1 MYKKGEF
8 VYGYEIVEPLGSGA
22 ICQTYK
28 AVGPNGKFV
37 TMKFP
42 SLAMVG
48 DASTYERFLRE
59 AKIGKQLVHPAI
71 PRTLSLFEN
80 CEAPCLVL
88 EYIEGQTLRSI
99 LNDHAPFSLEEA
111 SWIIRQIASALI
123 YLHNHGVYH
132 RDLKP
137 ENVLLDSSGRVHII
151 DFGIALLE
159 GARRVT
165 WRNLSDVL
173 GTPDYISPEQIQ
185 GKRGDARSDLY
196 SLGVMFYE
204 MMTATTPFSG
214 DNPTEVMNLHLTT
227 APTAPGKLNAAVH
240 PNIEAVIMKSIRKN
254 PKERYQSAEEFLNDL
269 KNYKELDIANFPRN
283 KEKVTGVVTSRQIW
297 ILSGLIAFGFLAIVG
312 VILLIGLLG
321 FHH

>member
-1 MYKKGEF
+1 M
-8 VYGYEIVEPLGSGA
+8 
-22 ICQTYK
+22 
-28 AVGPNGKFV
+28 
-37 TMKFP
+37 
-42 SLAMVG
+42 
-48 DASTYERFLRE
+48 
-59 AKIGKQLVHPAI
+59 
-71 PRTLSLFEN
+71 
-80 CEAPCLVL
+80 
-88 EYIEGQTLRSI
+88 
-99 LNDHAPFSLEEA
+99 
-111 SWIIRQIASALI
+111 

-137 ENVLLDSSGRVHII
+137 ENVLLDAAGRVHII

-214 DNPTEVMNLHLTT
+214 DNPTAVMNQHLTT
-227 APTAPGKLNAAVH
+227 TPAPPRKLNPAIH
-240 PNIEAVIMKSIRKN
+240 PNIEAIILKTIRKN
-254 PKERYQSAEEFLNDL
+254 PKERYQTAEEFLEDL
-269 KNYKELDIANFPRN
+269 KNYKELSTSNFPRD

-297 ILSGLIAFGFLAIVG
+297 VLSGIIAFVFLAVVG
-312 VILLIGLLG
+312 VIIIIGLTRNRP
-321 FHH
+321 

>member
-1 MYKKGEF
+1 
-8 VYGYEIVEPLGSGA
+8 
-22 ICQTYK
+22 
-28 AVGPNGKFV
+28 
-37 TMKFP
+37 
-42 SLAMVG
+42 MVG

-71 PRTLSLFEN
+71 PRTIALFEN
-80 CEAPCLVL
+80 CEAPCLIL

-99 LNDHAPFSLEEA
+99 LDDHAPFSLEEA
-111 SWIIRQIASALI
+111 SWITRQLASALT

-137 ENVLLDSSGRVHII
+137 ENVLLDSTGRVHII

-196 SLGVMFYE
+196 ALGIMFYE
-204 MMTATTPFSG
+204 MMTGATPFSG
-214 DNPTEVMNLHLTT
+214 DNPTEVMNSHLTT
-227 APTAPGKLNAAVH
+227 TPAPPSKLNPAIH
-240 PNIEAVIMKSIRKN
+240 PNIEAIIQKTIRKN
-254 PKERYQSAEEFLNDL
+254 PKERYQTAEEFLNDL
-269 KNYKELDIANFPRN
+269 KNYKELNISDFPRD

-297 ILSGLIAFGFLAIVG
+297 VLSGIIGFIFLAVIGIIV
-312 VILLIGLLG
+312 IIGLMG
-321 FHH
+321 HHR

>member
-88 EYIEGQTLRSI
+88 EYVEGQTLRSI
-99 LNDHAPFSLEEA
+99 LADHAPFSLEEA
-111 SWIIRQIASALI
+111 SWIIRQLASALI

-321 FHH
+321 HHH

>member
-269 KNYKELDIANFPRN
+269 KTYKELDIATFPRN

-321 FHH
+321 HHH

>member
-1 MYKKGEF
+1 
-8 VYGYEIVEPLGSGA
+8 
-22 ICQTYK
+22 
-28 AVGPNGKFV
+28 
-37 TMKFP
+37 
-42 SLAMVG
+42 MVG

-71 PRTLSLFEN
+71 PRTIALFEN
-80 CEAPCLVL
+80 CEAPCLIL

-99 LNDHAPFSLEEA
+99 LADHAPFSLEEA
-111 SWIIRQIASALI
+111 SWITRQLASALT

-137 ENVLLDSSGRVHII
+137 ENVLLDSTGRVHII

-196 SLGVMFYE
+196 ALGIMFYE
-204 MMTATTPFSG
+204 MMTGATPFSG
-214 DNPTEVMNLHLTT
+214 DNPTEVMNSHLTT
-227 APTAPGKLNAAVH
+227 TPAPPSKLNPAIH
-240 PNIEAVIMKSIRKN
+240 PNIEAIIQKTIRKN
-254 PKERYQSAEEFLNDL
+254 PKERYQTAEEFLNDL
-269 KNYKELDIANFPRN
+269 KNYKELNISDFPRD
-283 KEKVTGVVTSRQIW
+283 KEKVTGVITSRQIW
-297 ILSGLIAFGFLAIVG
+297 VLSGIIGFIFLAVIGIIV
-312 VILLIGLLG
+312 IIGLMG
-321 FHH
+321 HHR

>member
-8 VYGYEIVEPLGSGA
+8 IYGYEIVEPIGSGA

-28 AVGPNGKFV
+28 ALGPNGKFV
-37 TMKFP
+37 AMKFP
-42 SLAMVG
+42 SVAMVG

-59 AKIGKQLVHPAI
+59 SKIGKQLVHPSI
-71 PRTLSLFEN
+71 PRTVAIFEN
-80 CEAPCLVL
+80 YEAPCLVL
-88 EYIEGQTLRSI
+88 EYIEGKTLRSI
-99 LNDHAPFSLEEA
+99 LTDHAPFSLEEA
-111 SWIIRQIASALI
+111 LWITRKLASALI
-123 YLHNHGVYH
+123 YLHKYGVYH

-137 ENVLLDSSGRVHII
+137 ENVILDSTGRVHII

-196 SLGVMFYE
+196 ALGNMFYE
-204 MMTATTPFSG
+204 MLTGTVPFSG
-214 DNPTEVMNLHLTT
+214 DNAMAIMNQHLTA
-227 APTAPGKLNAAVH
+227 APALPSKSNPAIP
-240 PNIEAVIMKSIRKN
+240 PNIEAIIMKSIRKD
-254 PKERYQSAEEFLNDL
+254 PKERYQSAASFLEDL
-269 KNYKELDIANFPRN
+269 NNYKELDTSNFPRD

-297 ILSGLIAFGFLAIVG
+297 VLSGLIALGFLAIVG
-312 VILLIGLLG
+312 LILIIGVLG
-321 FHH
+321 HHH

>member
-1 MYKKGEF
+1 
-8 VYGYEIVEPLGSGA
+8 
-22 ICQTYK
+22 
-28 AVGPNGKFV
+28 
-37 TMKFP
+37 
-42 SLAMVG
+42 
-48 DASTYERFLRE
+48 
-59 AKIGKQLVHPAI
+59 
-71 PRTLSLFEN
+71 
-80 CEAPCLVL
+80 VL
-88 EYIEGQTLRSI
+88 EYVEGQTLRSI
-99 LNDHAPFSLEEA
+99 LADHAPFSLEEA
-111 SWIIRQIASALI
+111 SWIIRQLASALI

-196 SLGVMFYE
+196 SLGIMFYE

-227 APTAPGKLNAAVH
+227 APAAPGKLNPAIH
-240 PNIEAVIMKSIRKN
+240 PNIEAIILKTIRKN
-254 PKERYQSAEEFLNDL
+254 PKERYQTAEEFLNDL
-269 KNYKELDIANFPRN
+269 KNYKELNISNFPRN

-297 ILSGLIAFGFLAIVG
+297 VLSGIIAFVFLAAVG
-312 VILLIGLLG
+312 IIIIIGLLG
-321 FHH
+321 HHH

>member
-8 VYGYEIVEPLGSGA
+8 IYGYEIIEPLGSGA

-28 AVGPNGKFV
+28 AIGPNGKFV

-71 PRTLSLFEN
+71 PRTIALFEN

-99 LNDHAPFSLEEA
+99 LADHAPFSLEEA
-111 SWIIRQIASALI
+111 SWIIRKLASALT

-137 ENVLLDSSGRVHII
+137 ENVLLDSTGRVHII

-159 GARRVT
+159 ERAVSPGEIFRMY
-165 WRNLSDVL
+165 WEPPIIFLRNKSR
-173 GTPDYISPEQIQ
+173 E
-185 GKRGDARSDLY
+185 
-196 SLGVMFYE
+196 
-204 MMTATTPFSG
+204 
-214 DNPTEVMNLHLTT
+214 
-227 APTAPGKLNAAVH
+227 NAAMPVQT
-240 PNIEAVIMKSIRKN
+240 SIHSVLCFTK
-254 PKERYQSAEEFLNDL
+254 
-269 KNYKELDIANFPRN
+269 
-283 KEKVTGVVTSRQIW
+283 
-297 ILSGLIAFGFLAIVG
+297 
-312 VILLIGLLG
+312 
-321 FHH
+321 

>member
-88 EYIEGQTLRSI
+88 EYVEGQTLRSI
-99 LNDHAPFSLEEA
+99 LADHAPFSLEEA
-111 SWIIRQIASALI
+111 SWIIRQLASALI

>member
-1 MYKKGEF
+1 
-8 VYGYEIVEPLGSGA
+8 
-22 ICQTYK
+22 
-28 AVGPNGKFV
+28 
-37 TMKFP
+37 
-42 SLAMVG
+42 
-48 DASTYERFLRE
+48 
-59 AKIGKQLVHPAI
+59 
-71 PRTLSLFEN
+71 
-80 CEAPCLVL
+80 
-88 EYIEGQTLRSI
+88 
-99 LNDHAPFSLEEA
+99 
-111 SWIIRQIASALI
+111 
-123 YLHNHGVYH
+123 
-132 RDLKP
+132 
-137 ENVLLDSSGRVHII
+137 
-151 DFGIALLE
+151 
-159 GARRVT
+159 
-165 WRNLSDVL
+165 L

-227 APTAPGKLNAAVH
+227 APTAPGKLNPAIH

-269 KNYKELDIANFPRN
+269 KTYKELDIATFPRN

-321 FHH
+321 HHH

>member
-8 VYGYEIVEPLGSGA
+8 IYGYEIVEPLGSGT

-28 AVGPNGKFV
+28 AIGPNGKFV

-59 AKIGKQLVHPAI
+59 SKIGKQLVHPAI
-71 PRTLSLFEN
+71 PRTISLFEN
-80 CEAPCLVL
+80 CEAPCLIL

-99 LNDHAPFSLEEA
+99 LADHAPFSLEEA
-111 SWIIRQIASALI
+111 SWITRQLASALI

-137 ENVLLDSSGRVHII
+137 ENILLDPTGRVHII

-204 MMTATTPFSG
+204 MMTGTTPFSG
-214 DNPTEVMNLHLTT
+214 DNPTAVMNQHLT
-227 APTAPGKLNAAVH
+227 ANPASPGKLNPAIH
-240 PNIEAVIMKSIRKN
+240 PNIEAIIMKSIRKN

-269 KNYKELDIANFPRN
+269 KNYKDLSTSDFPRD
-283 KEKVTGVVTSRQIW
+283 KEKVTGVVTNHQIW
-297 ILSGLIAFGFLAIVG
+297 VLSGIIAFVFLAIVG
-312 VILLIGLLG
+312 IIIIIGLVG
-321 FHH
+321 HHH

>member
-8 VYGYEIVEPLGSGA
+8 VYDYEIVEPLGSGA

-71 PRTLSLFEN
+71 PRTISLFEN
-80 CEAPCLVL
+80 CEAPCLVM

-99 LNDHAPFSLEEA
+99 LADHAPFSLEEA
-111 SWIIRQIASALI
+111 SWIIRQLAAALT
-123 YLHNHGVYH
+123 YLHDHGVYH

-137 ENVLLDSSGRVHII
+137 ENVLLDLSRRVHII

-204 MMTATTPFSG
+204 MMTGTTPFRG
-214 DNPTEVMNLHLTT
+214 DNPTAIMNQHLTT
-227 APTAPGKLNAAVH
+227 APISPGKINSAIH
-240 PNIEAVIMKSIRKN
+240 PSVEAIIMKLIRKN

-269 KNYKELDIANFPRN
+269 KNYKELNVADFPRN
-283 KEKVTGVVTSRQIW
+283 QEKVTGVVTNRQIW
-297 ILSGLIAFGFLAIVG
+297 VLSGIIAFVFLVVVG
-312 VILLIGLLG
+312 LIIIIGLMG
-321 FHH
+321 HNH

>member
-1 MYKKGEF
+1 MYKKDDF
-8 VYGYEIVEPLGSGA
+8 VYGYKIVEPIGSGA

-28 AVGPNGKFV
+28 AIGPNGKFV

-42 SLAMVG
+42 SVAMVG

-59 AKIGKQLVHPAI
+59 SKIGKQLVHPAI
-71 PRTLSLFEN
+71 PRTIAIFEN
-80 CEAPCLVL
+80 YEAPCLVL
-88 EYIEGQTLRSI
+88 EYIEGKTLRSI
-99 LNDHAPFSLEEA
+99 LADHAPFTLEGA
-111 SWIIRQIASALI
+111 SWTIRQLASALT

-137 ENVLLDSSGRVHII
+137 ENVLLDATGRVHII

-196 SLGVMFYE
+196 ALGIMFYE
-204 MMTATTPFSG
+204 MLVGAVPFNG
-214 DNPTEVMNLHLTT
+214 DNPTAIMNQHLTD
-227 APTAPGKLNAAVH
+227 APGLPSKLNPAIP
-240 PNIEAVIMKSIRKN
+240 PNIEAIIMKSIRKN
-254 PKERYQSAEEFLNDL
+254 PKERYQSAESFLDDL
-269 KNYKELDIANFPRN
+269 KNYKELDISHFPTEN
-283 KEKVTGVVTSRQIW
+283 EKVTGVITNRQMW
-297 ILSGLIAFGFLAIVG
+297 VLSGLIALGFLAIVA
-312 VILLIGLLG
+312 VIVLIGLLG
-321 FHH
+321 HH

>member
-1 MYKKGEF
+1 M
-8 VYGYEIVEPLGSGA
+8 
-22 ICQTYK
+22 
-28 AVGPNGKFV
+28 

-59 AKIGKQLVHPAI
+59 SKIGKQLVHPAI
-71 PRTLSLFEN
+71 PRTISLFEN
-80 CEAPCLVL
+80 CEAPCLIL

-99 LNDHAPFSLEEA
+99 LADHAPFSLEEA
-111 SWIIRQIASALI
+111 SWIIRQLASALT

-137 ENVLLDSSGRVHII
+137 ENVLLDSTGRVHII

-196 SLGVMFYE
+196 SFGIMFYE
-204 MMTATTPFSG
+204 MMTGAVPFQ
-214 DNPTEVMNLHLTT
+214 
-227 APTAPGKLNAAVH
+227 
-240 PNIEAVIMKSIRKN
+240 R
-254 PKERYQSAEEFLNDL
+254 
-269 KNYKELDIANFPRN
+269 
-283 KEKVTGVVTSRQIW
+283 
-297 ILSGLIAFGFLAIVG
+297 
-312 VILLIGLLG
+312 
-321 FHH
+321 

>member
-8 VYGYEIVEPLGSGA
+8 VYGYEIVEPLGSGT

-269 KNYKELDIANFPRN
+269 KNYKELDIANFPCN

>member
-8 VYGYEIVEPLGSGA
+8 VYGYEIIEPLGSGA

-59 AKIGKQLVHPAI
+59 AKIGKLLVHPAI
-71 PRTLSLFEN
+71 PRTVALFEN

-99 LNDHAPFSLEEA
+99 LADHAPFSLEEA
-111 SWIIRQIASALI
+111 SWIMRQLASALT
-123 YLHNHGVYH
+123 YLHKHGVYH

-137 ENVLLDSSGRVHII
+137 ENVLLDSTGRVHLI
-151 DFGIALLE
+151 DFGIALME

-196 SLGVMFYE
+196 SLGTHVLRDDDR
-204 MMTATTPFSG
+204 TAPFSG
-214 DNPTEVMNLHLTT
+214 DNPTEVMNLHLTA
-227 APTAPGKLNAAVH
+227 APTAPGKLNPAIH
-240 PNIEAVIMKSIRKN
+240 PNIEADYSENYQKKPERTLPDR
-254 PKERYQSAEEFLNDL
+254 PKHFWM
-269 KNYKELDIANFPRN
+269 I
-283 KEKVTGVVTSRQIW
+283 
-297 ILSGLIAFGFLAIVG
+297 
-312 VILLIGLLG
+312 
-321 FHH
+321 

>member
-1 MYKKGEF
+1 VYKKGEF
-8 VYGYEIVEPLGSGA
+8 VYDYEIVEPLGSGA

-59 AKIGKQLVHPAI
+59 SKIGKQLVHPAI
-71 PRTLSLFEN
+71 PRTISLFEN
-80 CEAPCLVL
+80 CEAPCLVM
-88 EYIEGQTLRSI
+88 EYVEGQTLRSI
-99 LNDHAPFSLEEA
+99 LADHAPFSLEEA
-111 SWIIRQIASALI
+111 SWIIRQLAAALT
-123 YLHNHGVYH
+123 YLHDHGVYH

-196 SLGVMFYE
+196 SFGMMFYE
-204 MMTATTPFSG
+204 MMTGTTPFRG
-214 DNPTEVMNLHLTT
+214 DNPTAIMNQHLTT
-227 APTAPGKLNAAVH
+227 TPTAPSELNPAIH
-240 PNIEAVIMKSIRKN
+240 PNIEAIIIKSIRKN
-254 PKERYQSAEEFLNDL
+254 SKERYQSAEELLNDL
-269 KNYKELDIANFPRN
+269 KNYQTLNISNFPRN
-283 KEKVTGVVTSRQIW
+283 KEKVTGVVTNRQIW
-297 ILSGLIAFGFLAIVG
+297 VLSGIIAFVFLAVVG
-312 VILLIGLLG
+312 LIIIIGLMG
-321 FHH
+321 HHH

>member
-8 VYGYEIVEPLGSGA
+8 VYGYEIIEPLGTGA

-28 AVGPNGKFV
+28 AIGPNGKFV

-71 PRTLSLFEN
+71 PRTIALFEN
-80 CEAPCLVL
+80 CEAPCLIL
-88 EYIEGQTLRSI
+88 EFIEGQTLRSI
-99 LNDHAPFSLEEA
+99 LADHAPFSLEEA
-111 SWIIRQIASALI
+111 SWITRQLASALT

-137 ENVLLDSSGRVHII
+137 ENVLLDSTGRVHII

-196 SLGVMFYE
+196 ALGIMFYE
-204 MMTATTPFSG
+204 MMTGATPFSG
-214 DNPTEVMNLHLTT
+214 DNPTEVMNSHLTT
-227 APTAPGKLNAAVH
+227 TPVPPSKLNPAIH
-240 PNIEAVIMKSIRKN
+240 PNIEAIIQKTIRKN
-254 PKERYQSAEEFLNDL
+254 PKERYQTAEEFLNDL
-269 KNYKELDIANFPRN
+269 KNYKELNISDFPRD

-297 ILSGLIAFGFLAIVG
+297 VLSGIIGFIFLAVMGIIV
-312 VILLIGLLG
+312 IIGLMG
-321 FHH
+321 HHR

>member
-269 KNYKELDIANFPRN
+269 KTYKELDIATFPRN

>member
-88 EYIEGQTLRSI
+88 EYVEGQTLRSI
-99 LNDHAPFSLEEA
+99 LADHAPFSLEEA
-111 SWIIRQIASALI
+111 SWIIRQLASALI

-196 SLGVMFYE
+196 SLGIMFYE

-227 APTAPGKLNAAVH
+227 APTAPGKLNPAIH
-240 PNIEAVIMKSIRKN
+240 PNIEAIILKTIRKN
-254 PKERYQSAEEFLNDL
+254 PKERYQTAEEFLNDL
-269 KNYKELDIANFPRN
+269 KNYKELNISNFPRN

-297 ILSGLIAFGFLAIVG
+297 VLSGIIACVFLAVVG
-312 VILLIGLLG
+312 ILVIIGLMG
-321 FHH
+321 HNH

>member
-8 VYGYEIVEPLGSGA
+8 VYDYEIVEPLGSGA

-48 DASTYERFLRE
+48 DASTYEHFLRE

-71 PRTLSLFEN
+71 PRTISLFEN
-80 CEAPCLVL
+80 CEAPCLIL
-88 EYIEGQTLRSI
+88 EYIEGHTLRSI
-99 LNDHAPFSLEEA
+99 LADHAPFSLEEA
-111 SWIIRQIASALI
+111 SWITRQLASALI

-137 ENVLLDSSGRVHII
+137 ENVLLDSTGRVHII

-196 SLGVMFYE
+196 SLGIMFYE
-204 MMTATTPFSG
+204 MLTGAVPFSG
-214 DNPTEVMNLHLTT
+214 ENATAVMNQHLTV
-227 APTAPGKLNAAVH
+227 AAGLPSKINPAIP
-240 PNIEAVIMKSIRKN
+240 PNIDAIIMKSIRKD
-254 PKERYQSAEEFLNDL
+254 PKERYQTAESYLDDL
-269 KNYKELDIANFPRN
+269 KNYKELDTSNFPTK
-283 KEKVTGVVTSRQIW
+283 KEKVTGVVTNRQIW
-297 ILSGLIAFGFLAIVG
+297 VFSGLIALGFIVITG
-312 VILLIGLLG
+312 IIILIGLLG
-321 FHH
+321 RH